1 MNGDFGRLIYL
12 ASAAS
17 GVVGGIVYVARQLVT
32 KEDLKE
38 VKSEFA
44 KVMVTKDDLKEAKVD
59 IKEEMVT
66 KDDFKSVEK
75 RLKSIEEILNG
86 K

>member
-17 GVVGGIVYVARQLVT
+17 GVAGGIVYVARQLVT
-32 KEDLKE
+32 KKDLKE

-66 KDDFKSVEK
+66 KDDFKNVEK
-75 RLKSIEEILNG
+75 RLKIVII
-86 K
+86 